1 MHLEPKTRPPRDW
14 DVIAVASLF
23 IAGCL
28 IVSIVLPLW
37 PHGQEAVPAAGE
49 PAAEIVQSA
58 PTIVPSPQQLHA
70 AGEAYGQGTR
80 ALRDKHYTEAATDFK
95 KALERYPAFTE
106 AYVGL
111 ADAAIAV
118 GDTQAAVL
126 NAQHALDLWTNDQT
140 LHVNELTPDGA
151 LAWTHRLLGTA
162 LVRRADGE
170 LREQKSLLGKMDAN
184 RALFHCRQAL
194 SLQQNDANAQ
204 RCAKTAS
211 DLTAKS

>member
-80 ALRDKHYTEAATDFK
+80 ALRDKH
-95 KALERYPAFTE
+95 FTE

-151 LAWTHRLLGTA
+151 LAWAHRLLGTA
-162 LVRRADGE
+162 LLRRADGE

-184 RALFHCRQAL
+184 RALFH
-194 SLQQNDANAQ
+194 
-204 RCAKTAS
+204 
-211 DLTAKS
+211 

>member
-37 PHGQEAVPAAGE
+37 PHGQEAAPAAGE

-58 PTIVPSPQQLHA
+58 PTIVPSPQKLHA

-80 ALRDKHYTEAATDFK
+80 ALRDKLYTEAATDIK

-111 ADAAIAV
+111 ADAAIA
-118 GDTQAAVL
+118 GGGARAAGRG
-126 NAQHALDLWTNDQT
+126 ARRARGRGAGGRT
-140 LHVNELTPDGA
+140 LH
-151 LAWTHRLLGTA
+151 
-162 LVRRADGE
+162 
-170 LREQKSLLGKMDAN
+170 
-184 RALFHCRQAL
+184 
-194 SLQQNDANAQ
+194 
-204 RCAKTAS
+204 
-211 DLTAKS
+211 

>member
-1 MHLEPKTRPPRDW
+1 MHLEPKTRPARDW
-14 DVIAVASLF
+14 DVIAVAGLF

-28 IVSIVLPLW
+28 IVSNDLPLW

-58 PTIVPSPQQLHA
+58 PTIVPSPQQLNA

-111 ADAAIAV
+111 AVVVFAV
-118 GDTQAAVL
+118 GVSLAVVFF
-126 NAQHALDLWTNDQT
+126 ALLAFVLW
-140 LHVNELTPDGA
+140 
-151 LAWTHRLLGTA
+151 
-162 LVRRADGE
+162 
-170 LREQKSLLGKMDAN
+170 
-184 RALFHCRQAL
+184 
-194 SLQQNDANAQ
+194 
-204 RCAKTAS
+204 
-211 DLTAKS
+211 